1 MSAENNA
8 AGTEA
13 FPSPGGFSPRPQ
25 GRSSRERGE
34 LNLSRVTV
42 VKFCPCGQSEI
53 RLTPGEIGSCEPV
66 KLLPLAAVMEFRS
79 PLGCHSSSLLPPGG
93 GGNFTVPLRHNFTI
107 RNADNFT
114 LTGR

>member
-1 MSAENNA
+1 MN
-8 AGTEA
+8 
-13 FPSPGGFSPRPQ
+13 R
-25 GRSSRERGE
+25 
-34 LNLSRVTV
+34 SRVTE

-66 KLLPLAAVMEFRS
+66 KLLPPAAVMEFRS
-79 PLGCHSSSLLPPGG
+79 PLGCHSSSLPPPC